1 MDTRRP
7 LSVDK
12 CSCPQV
18 EVGSRLQPEAG
29 GEQDEAADYMT
40 TGNVIGEYSL
50 VTRSP
55 MAHSV
60 RAFTQLKVYNSRRL
74 LSLLFSLPPF
84 NCAIHRAGAGDEA
97 GSIILRC
104 CWSSCAQEGTQ

>member
-1 MDTRRP
+1 
-7 LSVDK
+7 
-12 CSCPQV
+12 
-18 EVGSRLQPEAG
+18 
-29 GEQDEAADYMT
+29 MT

-60 RAFTQLKVYNSRRL
+60 RAFTQLKVYNSMRL

-84 NCAIHRAGAGDEA
+84 NCAFHRELGRGMRLAAAFYAVVGVHVLKKGLSKSCYGQMLTDEV
-97 GSIILRC
+97 
-104 CWSSCAQEGTQ
+104 